1 MNLEGTF
8 SLNPVQL
15 SSRQTYLTT
24 QSSFPPISGQP
35 YSFVPTPLSSPSLDP
50 QPVMLSE
57 ASTIRSE
64 LGGTLTLPCRV
75 KDLGPFILIW
85 KKGNR

>member
-1 MNLEGTF
+1 M
-8 SLNPVQL
+8 
-15 SSRQTYLTT
+15 
-24 QSSFPPISGQP
+24 
-35 YSFVPTPLSSPSLDP
+35 PTPQPSPSGGIMDP

-57 ASTIRSE
+57 ASVFRTE
-64 LGGTLTLPCRV
+64 LGGTLTLPCAV

>member
-1 MNLEGTF
+1 MSLENNA
-8 SLNPVQL
+8 NPF
-15 SSRQTYLTT
+15 YI
-24 QSSFPPISGQP
+24 PGQP
-35 YSFVPTPLSSPSLDP
+35 YSFVPTPQPPPPSGGVMDP

-57 ASTIRSE
+57 ASVFRTE
-64 LGGTLTLPCRV
+64 LGGTLTLPCAV

>member
-1 MNLEGTF
+1 M
-8 SLNPVQL
+8 
-15 SSRQTYLTT
+15 
-24 QSSFPPISGQP
+24 
-35 YSFVPTPLSSPSLDP
+35 PTPLSPNLDP

-57 ASTIRSE
+57 ASTFRSE

>member
-1 MNLEGTF
+1 MF
-8 SLNPVQL
+8 I
-15 SSRQTYLTT
+15 SR
-24 QSSFPPISGQP
+24 SIPGQP
-35 YSFVPTPLSSPSLDP
+35 YSFVPTPLSATADP

-57 ASTIRSE
+57 ASTFRSE